1 MMTSIVLQE
10 PDRTYVI
17 AESGVSVDVAD
28 TSEAKR
34 TTAASVSLISA
45 V

>member
-1 MMTSIVLQE
+1 MMTSIILQE

-28 TSEAKR
+28 TSEARR
-34 TTAASVSLISA
+34 TTAASASLISA

>member
-1 MMTSIVLQE
+1 MMTSVILQE

-17 AESGVSVDVAD
+17 AESGVSVEVAD
-28 TSEAKR
+28 TSEVRR
-34 TTAASVSLISA
+34 TTAASASLISA